1 MRNFLSMCSFHLR
14 LYVKNS
20 YFLWLPIRCTIS
32 FFLLQ
37 YIAAFASGS
46 LDDPNIWL
54 RAGVFG
60 LWASATTAAGSIS
73 YQRYQGTLPYLLNNT
88 VGDKVSLAALLIPAS
103 TFGLVSFPLAWL
115 CAAVAGLHPSGLCVR
130 QLAGILCLW
139 LSAVVL
145 DFAIAGFFVLSRN
158 ASIYEELIF
167 IPLLLLS
174 GFLGVPSWMEGI
186 LTCFGW
192 ILPLAPASRLI
203 LQATDTSWL
212 AAAQY
217 GTGMIVWGCV
227 AYVLSDWLLRKAR
240 QRGEISIL

>member
-1 MRNFLSMCSFHLR
+1 MGNFLSMCSFHTR

-20 YFLWLPIRCTIS
+20 YFLWLPVRCTIS

-37 YIAAFASGS
+37 YISAFASGG
-46 LDDPNIWL
+46 LDDQTIWL
-54 RAGVFG
+54 RAGIFG

-73 YQRYQGTLPYLLNNT
+73 YQRYQGTLSYLLNNT

-115 CAAVAGLHPSGLCVR
+115 CAAAAGLHPSGLCAR
-130 QLAGILCLW
+130 QLAGVICLW

-158 ASIYEELIF
+158 ASVYEDLIF

-174 GFLGVPSWMEGI
+174 GFLGAPPWMEG
-186 LTCFGW
+186 LLACFQW
-192 ILPLAPASRLI
+192 VLPLAPASSLI
-203 LQATDTSWL
+203 LHTTDALWL
-212 AAAQY
+212 TAAQY
-217 GTGMIVWGCV
+217 ATGLLVWGCI
-227 AYVLSDWLLRKAR
+227 AYLLSDWLLRKAR

>member
-1 MRNFLSMCSFHLR
+1 MQNFLSMCSFHIR

-37 YIAAFASGS
+37 YVAAFASGG

-60 LWASATTAAGSIS
+60 LWASATTAAGSVS
-73 YQRYQGTLPYLLNNT
+73 YQRYQGTLSYLLNNT

-103 TFGLVSFPLAWL
+103 TFGLISFPLAWL
-115 CAAVAGLHPSGLCVR
+115 CAAVAGLHPAGLGVQ

-158 ASIYEELIF
+158 ASIYEDLIF

-174 GFLGVPSWMEGI
+174 GFLGTPSWMESV
-186 LTCFGW
+186 LSCFRW
-192 ILPLAPASRLI
+192 LLPLAPASSLI
-203 LQATDTSWL
+203 LETTNALWL
-212 AAAQY
+212 TIAQY
-217 GTGMIVWGCV
+217 CTGMIVWGCV
-227 AYVLSDWLLRKAR
+227 AYFLSDWLLRKAR